1 MSGSPT
7 VFKTGLQALKAKKA
21 APFLGPRFKRGK
33 GLGWVSQKQC
43 KAPLRQAKRLKE
55 RCRKQMEKSEG
66 HWLVRPLLLMDS
78 RCTCAAKRRDAP
90 LRRAAESQLHAKYG
104 SYAESNGSE
113 RAETAGP
120 AGKGE
125 CRILHIHCT
134 PILPRSDVAL
144 EVQGP
149 RSDVRG
155 PVLGVARDR
164 AQFARQKMIRRPG
177 PADQQLAVF
186 QLLGGAAIA
195 VLILLH

>member
-1 MSGSPT
+1 VRAYPDTLPLSTPDPLRLRSGQALAPLVKARGVGMTPARLRLGVCRSSG
-7 VFKTGLQALKAKKA
+7 FKTGVASLFEGKKA

-78 RCTCAAKRRDAP
+78 RCTCAAKRRDVP

-120 AGKGE
+120 AGKGQ

-134 PILPRSDVAL
+134 PILPQERRK
-144 EVQGP
+144 GF
-149 RSDVRG
+149 
-155 PVLGVARDR
+155 R
-164 AQFARQKMIRRPG
+164 A
-177 PADQQLAVF
+177 
-186 QLLGGAAIA
+186 
-195 VLILLH
+195 